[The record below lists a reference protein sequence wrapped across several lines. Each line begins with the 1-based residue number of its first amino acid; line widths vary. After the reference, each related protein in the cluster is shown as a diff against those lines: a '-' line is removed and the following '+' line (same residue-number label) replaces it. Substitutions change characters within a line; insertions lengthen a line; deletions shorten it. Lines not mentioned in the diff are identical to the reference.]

1 MATARTISS
10 LLQLRAL
17 IVLSGISL
25 ASPRLYAA
33 PSPTPG
39 EESPA
44 VVQAEEPAEG
54 LPAAPEGTRAAP
66 APAPA
71 VRARPRAIA
80 PSPAPPAE
88 AALPGCDTE
97 GLSAEQRGALV
108 TLMREGP
115 CLCAPDRSLLA
126 CIQAESCPAATKLGQ
141 FGARAFK
148 AGLSASQVR
157 EEVIRRF
164 IILAQPPATFE
175 LEGVP
180 HKGPAGAPI
189 VLVEFADFQ
198 CPHCAMVRAEIA
210 RVQAAF
216 PEQVVVYFKQFPL
229 SSHGHSETAARAAL
243 AAHQQGAFWPMH
255 ELIFSNQSSLNEGS
269 FLQFARMLGLDL
281 VRFTQA
287 LESEEIQ
294 RLVRRDQD
302 EGVRAQLTGTP
313 TLFINGRM
321 YPDAMTFDV
330 LRAHIQGLLAQSP

>member
-1 MATARTISS
+1 MATARTNYS
-10 LLQLRAL
+10 LLQLGTFA
-17 IVLSGISL
+17 VLSGILL
-25 ASPRLYAA
+25 AAPRLHAA

-39 EESPA
+39 EPTPA
-44 VVQAEEPAEG
+44 SVQAQEPTEG
-54 LPAAPEGTRAAP
+54 QPTTGEAAPATPAP
-66 APAPA
+66 APAP
-71 VRARPRAIA
+71 RARPRPLA
-80 PSPAPPAE
+80 PSASDTVGD
-88 AALPGCDTE
+88 ALPGCGAE
-97 GLSAEQRGALV
+97 ALNAEQRSALV
-108 TLMREGP
+108 TLMKEGP

-164 IILAQPPATFE
+164 IILARPPATFE

-198 CPHCAMVRAEIA
+198 CPHCAMVRTEIA

-243 AAHQQGAFWPMH
+243 AAHQQSAFWPMY

-281 VRFTQA
+281 ERFTRD
-287 LESEEIQ
+287 LGSEEIQ
-294 RLVRRDQD
+294 RAVRRDQE

-330 LRAHIQGLLAQSP
+330 LREHIRGLLAQSP